1 MGRVWQAIRSFV
13 DLILGTVSA
22 FGRNQ
27 GTLMSAGLA
36 YYLLLSVSPI
46 FVVAIA
52 VAGMILGR
60 TEAQQAL
67 GQRLTDTLG
76 PEVAETAIQLID
88 SGGLSAGGGAA
99 TLIAVVVLFYGATN
113 AFSALQSSL
122 DVIWEIP
129 SSASIRKGL
138 LALLRSRLLAFVM
151 VLGLVGLVLLTT
163 VLDTIGTAAGN
174 LIESQTRI
182 DLDLGSAGK
191 RLSSFALKIVAL
203 TTIFKALPTCGVS
216 WRAAL
221 PGGILAALLL
231 SFGHTLIGWYVTY
244 GSVQSAYGAAGS
256 IIILLVAFYYSAF
269 VVLLGGQFSKAYAG
283 FRRGDGDS
291 PPGP

>member
-1 MGRVWQAIRSFV
+1 MSRVWQAVRSFV
-13 DLILGTVSA
+13 GLILGTVSA

-67 GQRLTDTLG
+67 DQKLTDTLG
-76 PEVAETAIQLID
+76 PEVAQTALQLID
-88 SGGLSAGGGAA
+88 SGGLRSGGGTA

-129 SSASIRKGL
+129 SSASIRKGM

-151 VLGLVGLVLLTT
+151 VLGLVGVVLLTT

-174 LIESQTRI
+174 LIERQTRI

-231 SFGHTLIGWYVTY
+231 L
-244 GSVQSAYGAAGS
+244 
-256 IIILLVAFYYSAF
+256 
-269 VVLLGGQFSKAYAG
+269 
-283 FRRGDGDS
+283 
-291 PPGP
+291 PG